1 MKNAPNKVFIIGI
14 ILLIFFGIMILK
26 TFLSEKPSE
35 EEIAKFNQEF
45 LQYEGSKNGKQV
57 EVLLQKIVSSN
68 ELEGNEKRQIDLK
81 ADTIK
86 DTKGNMLL
94 LGEENGK
101 KTLLRN
107 SDIINPNKMYNI
119 SFEYKLGLI
128 KTIIVK

>member
-1 MKNAPNKVFIIGI
+1 
-14 ILLIFFGIMILK
+14 MILK

-101 KTLLRN
+101 KTVLRN
-107 SDIINPNKMYNI
+107 SNIINPNKMYNI
-119 SFEYKLGLI
+119 SFEYQSGLI